1 MTIRRIGRP
10 PSQVV
15 LLSVVGTQ
23 LADALTDV
31 LGVSLYFSTAVFAMA
46 LATRCRFFRE
56 LSTADETQ
64 RRACR
69 VAPATVFH
77 QANMVAAAAG
87 NA

>member
-31 LGVSLYFSTAVFAMA
+31 LGVSLHFSTAVFAMA
-46 LATRCRFFRE
+46 LA
-56 LSTADETQ
+56 
-64 RRACR
+64 
-69 VAPATVFH
+69 ATDG
-77 QANMVAAAAG
+77 AG
-87 NA
+87 SFVN

>member
-46 LATRCRFFRE
+46 LA
-56 LSTADETQ
+56 
-64 RRACR
+64 
-69 VAPATVFH
+69 ATDG
-77 QANMVAAAAG
+77 AG
-87 NA
+87 SFVN